1 MKWINIKDFEDIRLE
16 ESGESPLGIIKITI
30 NRPEVRNAFR
40 PKTVFEL
47 KEAFS
52 YAKEDSECG
61 VVILTGEGE
70 KAFCSGG
77 DQKVRGDAGY
87 VGDDGVPR
95 LNILEVQRQ
104 IRNIPKPVIAMVAGY
119 AVGGGHVLHMMC
131 DLTIASTNAQFGQ
144 TGPIVG
150 SFDGGWGASYMAR
163 IIGQKRAREMWFLC
177 RFYNADQALDW
188 GLVNKVV
195 DYKNLELETINW
207 CEEILDKSPTAIR
220 LLKASLN
227 ADCDGQAGLQQLA
240 GDATMLFYMS
250 DEAKEGRDAFKEKR
264 KPDFKKFKRCP

>member
-16 ESGESPLGIIKITI
+16 KSGESPLGIIKITI

-61 VVILTGEGE
+61 VVVLTGEGE

-119 AVGGGHVLHMMC
+119 AVGG
-131 DLTIASTNAQFGQ
+131 
-144 TGPIVG
+144 
-150 SFDGGWGASYMAR
+150 
-163 IIGQKRAREMWFLC
+163 
-177 RFYNADQALDW
+177 
-188 GLVNKVV
+188 
-195 DYKNLELETINW
+195 
-207 CEEILDKSPTAIR
+207 
-220 LLKASLN
+220 
-227 ADCDGQAGLQQLA
+227 
-240 GDATMLFYMS
+240 
-250 DEAKEGRDAFKEKR
+250 
-264 KPDFKKFKRCP
+264 

>member
-16 ESGESPLGIIKITI
+16 KSGESPLGIIKITI

-61 VVILTGEGE
+61 VVVLTGEGE

-131 DLTIASTNAQFGQ
+131 DLTIASTNAKFGQ
-144 TGPIVG
+144 TGPVVG
-150 SFDGGWGASYMAR
+150 
-163 IIGQKRAREMWFLC
+163 
-177 RFYNADQALDW
+177 RF
-188 GLVNKVV
+188 
-195 DYKNLELETINW
+195 
-207 CEEILDKSPTAIR
+207 
-220 LLKASLN
+220 
-227 ADCDGQAGLQQLA
+227 
-240 GDATMLFYMS
+240 F
-250 DEAKEGRDAFKEKR
+250 
-264 KPDFKKFKRCP
+264 